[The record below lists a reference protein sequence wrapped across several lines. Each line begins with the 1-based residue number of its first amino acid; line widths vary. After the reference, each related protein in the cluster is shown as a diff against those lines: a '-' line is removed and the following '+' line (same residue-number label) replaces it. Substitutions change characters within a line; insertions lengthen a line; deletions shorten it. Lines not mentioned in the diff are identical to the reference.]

1 MRKYAMIILCA
12 AMLTACSQNEAD
24 VKYTAPPEPTAAEE
38 AEVEVKREPKEIN
51 AGDYDGLDNNGVGWG
66 LVRKKGAPPEIPE
79 EQQRV
84 LEENGGFY
92 LDKRGGKNLYLTF
105 DEGYENGFTS
115 DILDTLK
122 EKQVPAAFFVT
133 GPYLEGQGELIRRML
148 DEGHIVGNHTINHV
162 NLPKQSIAVMKDEI
176 DGLSERCMELYGA
189 DMVYMRPP
197 EGEYSERTLAATR
210 DMGYTTVMWSFA
222 YKDWDVNY
230 QQGADHAY
238 EQVTQYL
245 HDGAIILLHAVSSD
259 NAGALGR
266 IIDYARENGY
276 TFRSLDYLLSE

>member
-1 MRKYAMIILCA
+1 MKKILTIMICA
-12 AMLTACSQNEAD
+12 ALLCSCAAQPNT
-24 VKYTAPPEPTAAEE
+24 KTEPTSKPE
-38 AEVEVKREPKEIN
+38 AIETEQPVKKEIN
-51 AGDYDGLDNNGVGWG
+51 EDAYDGLDNNGTGWG
-66 LVRKKGAPPEIPE
+66 LVRKKGEPPEIPV

-92 LDKRGGKNLYLTF
+92 IDKRGGKNLYLTF
-105 DEGYENGFTS
+105 DEGYENGFTD

-133 GPYLEGQGELIRRML
+133 GPYLEGQGDLIRRML

-162 NLPKQSIAVMKDEI
+162 NLPKQSISVMRDEV
-176 DGLSERCMELYGA
+176 DGLSERCMELYGTG
-189 DMVYMRPP
+189 MKYMRPP
-197 EGEYSERTLAATR
+197 EGEYSERTLAAAR
-210 DMGYTTVMWSFA
+210 DMGYATIMWSFA
-222 YKDWDVNY
+222 YKDWDVNC
-230 QQGADHAY
+230 QQGADYAY
-238 EQVTQYL
+238 EQVTKYL